1 MKRLINGSD
10 DRSDV
15 ENNDSSVGSGK
26 YDGFVHYELD
36 PSRNYPRLVDDPGL
50 KADKK
55 VFQAS
60 VSDVLRNCAWRS
72 KQDAGD
78 FRMRAC
84 ILFGLPTEL
93 ADAPT
98 DVLIDELEDV
108 SKATDNLKADEPLME
123 REVKIHTFGE
133 KDDNE
138 GEHAGGEIIA
148 SPFDSLFEGSQK
160 KKDSAESSERSSY
173 GTTTSKE
180 DPMQTDVRDQE
191 DDEDDDDNGEVDG

>member
-10 DRSDV
+10 DSPADDKMDSD
-15 ENNDSSVGSGK
+15 K
-26 YDGFVHYELD
+26 YAGFVHYELD

-60 VSDVLRNCAWRS
+60 VSDVLRNCSWKS

-98 DVLIDELEDV
+98 DVLIDELDDV
-108 SKATDNLKADEPLME
+108 SRATDNLKSEAPFVA
-123 REVKIHTFGE
+123 REIKVHTFGE
-133 KDDNE
+133 KEGDGSDEHDNDSDE
-138 GEHAGGEIIA
+138 VIA
-148 SPFDSLFEGSQK
+148 SPFDSLFSKSPDKRK
-160 KKDSAESSERSSY
+160 K
-173 GTTTSKE
+173 GT
-180 DPMQTDVRDQE
+180 
-191 DDEDDDDNGEVDG
+191 DDESKDAEYGADDAEHVDDSLADDDLEDEDDNGEMDG

>member
-10 DRSDV
+10 DRSDE
-15 ENNDSSVGSGK
+15 ENKDPAANGGK
-26 YDGFVHYELD
+26 YEGFVHYELD

-108 SKATDNLKADEPLME
+108 SKATDNLKSDVPLME

-138 GEHAGGEIIA
+138 GERTGDEVIA
-148 SPFDSLFEGSQK
+148 SPFDSLFENQSK
-160 KKDSAESSERSSY
+160 KKDPNGSSERSSY
-173 GTTTSKE
+173 ETTDTNE
-180 DPMQTDVRDQE
+180 DLMQSEAREQE
-191 DDEDDDDNGEVDG
+191 DDEDDDNGEVDG

>member
-10 DRSDV
+10 DSPAD
-15 ENNDSSVGSGK
+15 EKMDSNK

-60 VSDVLRNCAWRS
+60 VSDVLRNCSWKS

-98 DVLIDELEDV
+98 DVLINELDDV
-108 SKATDNLKADEPLME
+108 SKATDNLKSDSPLVA
-123 REVKIHTFGE
+123 REVKVHTFGE
-133 KDDNE
+133 KESDDNSE
-138 GEHAGGEIIA
+138 SDNDEVIA
-148 SPFDSLFEGSQK
+148 SPFDSLFSASPDK
-160 KKDSAESSERSSY
+160 KKK
-173 GTTTSKE
+173 GTNDESKE
-180 DPMQTDVRDQE
+180 AEDGVDDADQLDDSLD
-191 DDEDDDDNGEVDG
+191 DDELAGEDDNGEVDG